1 MRFDGGIRDIVF
13 NEDGRDIDFRIEG
26 DDDRYMFVVDATV
39 DRASIGMGFDTLLHA
54 KFELGDTDSQGNADM
69 LFRSFIYN
77 QDTTVSF
84 EDSSDSDGSP
94 VESGAVAAGE
104 SADNQYRSL
113 AKNAKIR
120 CNPSS
125 GNITISLPTG
135 VKGERI
141 TIFNVS
147 STHTAQLSF
156 YSGDSLGEAA
166 TGSFPRAL
174 SQYQV
179 ETYLCHENGKWIL
192 ENFI

>member
-1 MRFDGGIRDIVF
+1 
-13 NEDGRDIDFRIEG
+13 
-26 DDDRYMFVVDATV
+26 
-39 DRASIGMGFDTLLHA
+39 MGFDTLLHA